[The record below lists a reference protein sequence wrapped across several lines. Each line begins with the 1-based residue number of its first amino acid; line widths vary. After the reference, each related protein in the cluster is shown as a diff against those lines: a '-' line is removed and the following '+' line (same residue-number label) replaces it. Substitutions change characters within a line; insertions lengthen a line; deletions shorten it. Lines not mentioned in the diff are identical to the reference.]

1 VAPAGTIAPEPVPLT
16 PPPLR
21 QKEHPHRL
29 GRRRDLHVHV
39 RHHLRRRGRVRL
51 VSPLDPEVPPVGEEI
66 HLPGPSILPVLT
78 AIGITLMLVG
88 VTTFIE
94 LTVIG
99 GVLTLWCIVR
109 WIKDTRAEIDEL
121 PLD

>member
-1 VAPAGTIAPEPVPLT
+1 
-16 PPPLR
+16 
-21 QKEHPHRL
+21 
-29 GRRRDLHVHV
+29 
-39 RHHLRRRGRVRL
+39 

-78 AIGITLMLVG
+78 AVGVTLTLVG
-88 VTTFIE
+88 ITTFIE

-99 GVLTLWCIVR
+99 GVMTIWCAVR
-109 WIKDTRAEIDEL
+109 WLKDTNRETDEL